1 MIFFQRRN
9 SQCAG
14 TRHRIRHVRTLRP
27 SEKEDS
33 SADTVEFLSDV
44 GKYVAGS
51 PASTELDEEED
62 TDPNEEEEDARPLD
76 KKALIRLLA
85 TMTGQSQTRVR
96 KTLDGLSVVAREGLR
111 LRGLFVLRGLAE
123 LKVRRGKP
131 WLQVYA
137 RTSRRLREN
146 FNSPST
152 ARRLR

>member
-1 MIFFQRRN
+1 M
-9 SQCAG
+9 S
-14 TRHRIRHVRTLRP
+14 P
-27 SEKEDS
+27 STNIEGDPDLDDPRVVEALERFENEDS
-33 SADTVEFLSDV
+33 SADTVDFLSDV

-96 KTLDGLSVVAREGLR
+96 KTLDGLSDVAGEGLR

-137 RTSRRLREN
+137 RTSRRLRKT

-152 ARRLR
+152 ARRLRE

>member
-1 MIFFQRRN
+1 MLGRVTA
-9 SQCAG
+9 SG
-14 TRHRIRHVRTLRP
+14 TYGVRTLRP
-27 SEKEDS
+27 SENEDS

-44 GKYVAGS
+44 GNYVAGS
-51 PASTELDEEED
+51 PSSTELDEEED

-123 LKVRRGKP
+123 LKVQSHCVRRGKP
-131 WLQVYA
+131 SLQVYA

-152 ARRLR
+152 ARRVR